1 MLLTLKIWPDQ
12 DDQSFGSHREHVS
25 HKKFSN
31 GGAIMVEDDP
41 DIIHVDNSSDL
52 ALSPLNDLENLMRLA
67 YREQKQVWH
76 DGEGRGW
83 DDHAQ
88 VAPGFVFGLEELS
101 LGSGSFGP
109 VTS

>member
-67 YREQKQVWH
+67 YRCTKEI
-76 DGEGRGW
+76 EGW
-83 DDHAQ
+83 DLLENHLTQQAHLVFALTKEAQ
-88 VAPGFVFGLEELS
+88 AASPRDEDFGYK
-101 LGSGSFGP
+101 
-109 VTS
+109 